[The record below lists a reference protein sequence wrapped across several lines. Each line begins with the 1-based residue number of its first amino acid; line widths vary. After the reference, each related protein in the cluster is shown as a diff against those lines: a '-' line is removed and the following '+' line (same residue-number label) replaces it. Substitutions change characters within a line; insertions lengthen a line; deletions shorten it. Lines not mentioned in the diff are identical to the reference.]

1 MPAPEIDLAF
11 LLNQTSYAL
20 ATRMTAELA
29 GLGITPRMYCVLM
42 KAEPG
47 GLTQNQIAEQAAL
60 DKTTMVVTLDELER
74 SGLAERHP
82 SDTDRRARIVALT
95 PAGKRT
101 LTRAH
106 AIVNRVYDDIL
117 GSLPTRERSAFLAGL
132 TTLAGGALAEPSHI
146 SRPVRRRAPRSP
158 ALTG

>member
-11 LLNQTSYAL
+11 LLNQTSFAL

-29 GLGITPRMYCVLM
+29 GLGVTPRMYCVLM
-42 KAEPG
+42 KAKPG

-74 SGLAERHP
+74 SGLAERRP
-82 SDTDRRARIVALT
+82 SETDRRARIVALT
-95 PAGKRT
+95 PAGKRALAKGHT
-101 LTRAH
+101 
-106 AIVNRVYDDIL
+106 IVNRIYDDVL
-117 GSLPTRERSAFLAGL
+117 ASLPARERSALVSGL
-132 TTLAGGALAEPSHI
+132 TALAGGVLAEPSHV
-146 SRPVRRRAPRSP
+146 SRPARRKAPRSP